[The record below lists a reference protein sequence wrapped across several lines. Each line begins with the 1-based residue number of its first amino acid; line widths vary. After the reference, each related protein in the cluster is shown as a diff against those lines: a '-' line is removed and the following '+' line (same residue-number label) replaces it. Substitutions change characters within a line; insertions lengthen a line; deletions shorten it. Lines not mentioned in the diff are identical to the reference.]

1 MLCLGKGIPS
11 SETSDPSGPHRT
23 SQTPTASAS
32 DPVGLVIYY
41 ACKVHSDVSTTH
53 VYSCVCP
60 DSKAHAHEQV
70 YSPPCDMVP
79 ASSLNTLMCCSTS
92 FTRAHLLSILTLS
105 ELPSHLQTPARA
117 APAASENFLPSR
129 PSSEGTLSE

>member
-23 SQTPTASAS
+23 SQTPTANAS
-32 DPVGLVIYY
+32 DPTGLVICC
-41 ACKVHSDVSTTH
+41 ACKVHSGASTTH
-53 VYSCVCP
+53 ICP
-60 DSKAHAHEQV
+60 DSKVHAREQV

-92 FTRAHLLSILTLS
+92 FRRAHLLSILTLS
-105 ELPSHLQTPARA
+105 ELPSHLQIPARA
-117 APAASENFLPSR
+117 APLAGETFLPSR
-129 PSSEGTLSE
+129 PSS